1 MRSLPRMAAK
11 NCKILKHNT
20 LFLYGGKTFLMLRYG
35 LYRIAEKTLSCRG
48 KGYIIL
54 RKSPFRVMEKS
65 FPGDEKDC
73 SAATERHF
81 RNQIR
86 GKSSDALPAYA
97 VRAMTSGSV
106 AKSSITLPAPL
117 CSSSPRVP
125 LP

>member
-1 MRSLPRMAAK
+1 
-11 NCKILKHNT
+11 
-20 LFLYGGKTFLMLRYG
+20 
-35 LYRIAEKTLSCRG
+35 
-48 KGYIIL
+48 
-54 RKSPFRVMEKS
+54 MEKS

-73 SAATERHF
+73 SVATERHF
-81 RNQIR
+81 RNQVR
-86 GKSSDALPAYA
+86 GMSSDALPAYA

>member
-1 MRSLPRMAAK
+1 MRSLPWMATK
-11 NCKILKHNT
+11 NCKILKHNA
-20 LFLYGGKTFLMLRYG
+20 LFLHSGKPFLMLRYG
-35 LYRIAEKTLSCRG
+35 LYRVAEKTLSCRG

-54 RKSPFRVMEKS
+54 RKSSFRVVEKA
-65 FPGDEKDC
+65 FPGNEKDC

-81 RNQIR
+81 RNQIC
-86 GKSSDALPAYA
+86 GKSSDALPACA